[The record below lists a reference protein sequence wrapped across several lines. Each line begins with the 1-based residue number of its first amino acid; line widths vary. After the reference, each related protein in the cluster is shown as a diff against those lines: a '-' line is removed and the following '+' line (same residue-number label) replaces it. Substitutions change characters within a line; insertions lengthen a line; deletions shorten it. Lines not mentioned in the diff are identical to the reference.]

1 MEIGLINLSEVIALS
16 DDFFKSIKTA
26 IFPVHFQI
34 TRYSAVVINKLIMIS
49 TNSQMIFLE

>member
-49 TNSQMIFLE
+49 TNSQMIYLE